1 MKFVFRLGLVVVL
14 LAAGA
19 YAFSSAAL
27 RGDGAP
33 REVILIAKN
42 MVFVSQATGDGRAPN
57 PTIELHP
64 GERVR
69 LVLLNL
75 DAGMRHDLVVD
86 RLRVRTQAL
95 AHGEMEAIEFTAP
108 DEAGECD
115 YYCSFHSLLMRGR
128 IVVR

>member
-1 MKFVFRLGLVVVL
+1 MKAAFRFGTIVVL

-19 YAFSSAAL
+19 YALSSGAL

-33 REVILIAKN
+33 REVILVATD
-42 MVFVSQATGDGRAPN
+42 MAFVSQVTGVGGTPN
-57 PTIELHP
+57 PTIVLHP

-86 RLRVRTQAL
+86 CLRVRTPAL
-95 AHGEMEAIEFTAP
+95 AHGETEAIEFTAP
-108 DEAGECD
+108 AEVGECD
-115 YYCSFHSLLMRGR
+115 YYCSFHSRLMRGR
-128 IVVR
+128 IVIR